1 MSAAKFEI
9 DAETRQAY
17 LTVLEEIVTEQ
28 DYSPYGVVKVLN
40 QIMVSAGRDELRP
53 QMMYNYARN
62 GLLVPSEK
70 IFGASLRK
78 ITSQEVMEFI
88 IRYCVRNKV
97 EIKIANQVSP
107 DQTVIDIDELMVT
120 E

>member
-1 MSAAKFEI
+1 MSAKFEI

-28 DYSPYGVVKVLN
+28 DYSPYGVVKVVN
-40 QIMVSAGRDELRP
+40 QLLVAAGRDELRP

-62 GLLVPSEK
+62 GLLVQGEK

-78 ITSQEVMEFI
+78 ITSAEVMEFI
-88 IRYCVRNKV
+88 IRYFVRNKI
-97 EIKIANQVSP
+97 EIKSTNKVSP
-107 DQTVIDIDELMVT
+107 DQMVIDIDSLMVA

>member
-1 MSAAKFEI
+1 MSKKFEI

-28 DYSPYGVVKVLN
+28 DYSPYGVVKVVNEIL
-40 QIMVSAGRDELRP
+40 VAAGRDVLRP

-62 GLLVPSEK
+62 GLLVQGEK

-88 IRYCVRNKV
+88 IRYCVRNNV
-97 EIKIANQVSP
+97 EIKINDKVSS
-107 DQTVIDIDELMVT
+107 DQMVIDIDELMVT

>member
-1 MSAAKFEI
+1 MSAKFKI
-9 DAETRQAY
+9 DAETRQSY

-40 QIMVSAGRDELRP
+40 EIMVSAGRDELRP

-62 GLLVPSEK
+62 GLLVQGEK

-88 IRYCVRNKV
+88 IRYCVRNKI
-97 EIKIANQVSP
+97 EIKTASKVSP
-107 DQTVIDIDELMVT
+107 DQMVIDIDELMAA